1 MDTAEDIA
9 LHLRLIA
16 GDPTAT
22 LDFIERWLPQLVR
35 SLGMRFAQV
44 AAEDD
49 HIITTA
55 AIDAL
60 LSYTANPQQYNPGRG
75 TLSYYLY
82 MLAYGDLLNALRS
95 RSKRSKTEIPIPI
108 AESSALIED
117 NDIANEVASSLDA
130 HTTLDRVR
138 AVLTGPEDHL
148 ILSLMLAGE
157 RSTEVYAQALGISH
171 LPQSEQRAI
180 VKRHKDRISRRL
192 ERLGDILDE

>member
-22 LDFIERWLPQLVR
+22 LDSIERWLPQLVR

-44 AAEDD
+44 ASEDE

-60 LSYTANPQQYNPGRG
+60 LSYTANPQKYDPARG

-95 RSKRSKTEIPIPI
+95 RSKRSKTEIPIP
-108 AESSALIED
+108 AADPSALIE
-117 NDIANEVASSLDA
+117 NSDIANKVAGSLDA
-130 HTTLDRVR
+130 HATLDRVR

-157 RSTEVYAQALGISH
+157 RSTAVYAQALGISH
-171 LPQSEQRAI
+171 LPESEQRAI

>member
-22 LDFIERWLPQLVR
+22 LDSIERWLPHLVR
-35 SLGMRFAQV
+35 LLGMRFAQV
-44 AAEDD
+44 AAEDE

-60 LSYTANPQQYNPGRG
+60 LSYTANPQQYNPERG

-95 RSKRSKTEIPIPI
+95 RSKRSKAEIPIPV

-130 HTTLDRVR
+130 QTTLERIR
-138 AVLTGPEDHL
+138 SILTGPEDHL

-157 RSTEVYAQALGISH
+157 RSTAVYAQALGISH
-171 LPQSEQRAI
+171 LPESEQRAI